1 VPDPVEPDPE
11 PLDAQ
16 RILDEL
22 GRHQVD
28 FVLVGGLAVQ
38 THGGTRM
45 TNAIDV
51 IPAPDPENL
60 SRLAEALRALRARV
74 LNPGSEDLEIDAA
87 MLARATIWQ
96 LATPHGDT
104 DVLHEAPGAAPY
116 AELRER
122 ALVIALGD
130 TRIPVACRDDL
141 IRMKLA
147 RDRPTDRA
155 DIAALTD
162 SEAET

>member
-1 VPDPVEPDPE
+1 VPDPVEHDPE

-22 GRHQVD
+22 ARHEVD

-45 TNAIDV
+45 TNAVDV

-74 LNPGSEDLEIDAA
+74 LNPGSEDLEIDAT
-87 MLARATIWQ
+87 MLPRATTWQ
-96 LATPHGDT
+96 LATPHGDI
-104 DVLHEAPGAAPY
+104 DVLHEAPGGAPY

-122 ALVIALGD
+122 ALVIALDD
-130 TRIPVACRDDL
+130 TRIPVAGRDDL

-162 SEAET
+162 PGAEP